1 MARLAEPS
9 PLKLVTEARVVLEY
23 VGLRAALPRLRR
35 EVPRGDGSPVLVVP
49 GFATDDSWTATLRGF
64 LSDVGWRVRG
74 WGLGRNGGKLATLLP
89 LLTARVEEL
98 SLSAGAPV
106 RLVGW
111 SLGGYLAREVARER
125 PEIVER
131 VVTLG
136 SPVVGGPKYT
146 ASARG
151 YRRRGYDVDA
161 IERQVRQREET
172 PLRVRVAAVYSRSD
186 GVVAWRACLD
196 LVNDTV
202 EHHEVDASHLG
213 LIFSAASYRLVAGL
227 LARPRAGQRTRAA

>member
-23 VGLRAALPRLRR
+23 LALRAALPRLRR

-64 LSDVGWRVRG
+64 LSDVGWTVRG
-74 WGLGRNGGKLATLLP
+74 WGLGRNGGKVATLLP
-89 LLTARVEEL
+89 LLTARVEDL
-98 SLSAGAPV
+98 ALSAGGPV
-106 RLVGW
+106 RVVGW

-136 SPVVGGPKYT
+136 TPVVGGPKYT

-161 IERQVRQREET
+161 IERQVRQREAT
-172 PLRVRVAAVYSRSD
+172 PLRAAVAAVYSRSD

-213 LIFSAASYRLVAGL
+213 LIFSVASYRLVAGL
-227 LARPRAGQRTRAA
+227 LARPRARRRTRAA